1 MKTANS
7 DSVRT
12 EKSREMTFDQIST
25 LRLAIAWL
33 MAKNCPTD
41 AQQWLTAQRNE
52 IDGNENLKEMA
63 SELELLLQDLTEI
76 IQLGNPNLI
85 PKA

>member
-1 MKTANS
+1 MKTTNS
-7 DSVRT
+7 DSVRA

-41 AQQWLTAQRNE
+41 AKQWLIAQRNQ

-63 SELELLLQDLTEI
+63 TELELLLQDLTEI
-76 IQLGNPNLI
+76 IQVSSPSLI